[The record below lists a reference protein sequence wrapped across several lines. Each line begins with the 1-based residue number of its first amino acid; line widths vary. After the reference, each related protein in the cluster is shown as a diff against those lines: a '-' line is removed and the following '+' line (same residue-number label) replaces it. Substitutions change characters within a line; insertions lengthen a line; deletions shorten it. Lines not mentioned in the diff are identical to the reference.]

1 MIDLD
6 IGLVRIRYSQDTLL
20 KRRPQGEKSYYS
32 VQNIYRV
39 YHLITLTLMITR
51 TVITNSLLLS
61 RGVALSWAEIMA
73 DQHEKPRNA

>member
-51 TVITNSLLLS
+51 TIIANSLLP
-61 RGVALSWAEIMA
+61 RVVALSWAEIMA